1 VNSEKI
7 VKIMEKVRTHKDLT
21 VYKKSIDFVTEIYQF
36 TTTLPAEEKYGL
48 TSQLRRA
55 AVSIPTN
62 ISEGSSRKSTKEYIQ
77 FLYISLGSISE
88 IETLVEISKNLGLMG
103 TDTLE
108 LLTNDLEVI
117 KRMLISLIK
126 TLKNK

>member
-1 VNSEKI
+1 MNSEKI

>member
-1 VNSEKI
+1 
-7 VKIMEKVRTHKDLT
+7 MEKVRTHKDLT